1 MLHLYVLYACMHLDA
16 GKHGSPPATTRCV
29 EKEILFSADD
39 CKRGVPKKDD
49 GLVAHSRHSRSW
61 LECKE
66 TAADSWIPA
75 EANQGGS
82 RLYKAEARTSDESA
96 LAALLVPLSAQAR
109 AALGPADF
117 KQPFQRTF
125 QGPGRLSFFMLGTGS
140 SVVVFAVTNLDGFQ
154 FAQMAADLS
163 SSSDPMTT
171 EKDLDFDTIAE
182 NAGVS
187 LTRDTEMS
195 HLARPPPGGMEVGP

>member
-16 GKHGSPPATTRCV
+16 GRHGSPPATTQCV
-29 EKEILFSADD
+29 EREILFGADD
-39 CKRGVPKKDD
+39 CKK
-49 GLVAHSRHSRSW
+49 GLPGGNGLTAHSRHSRSW

-75 EANQGGS
+75 DANRGGS

-96 LAALLVPLSAQAR
+96 LAALLAPLPSQAR
-109 AALGPADF
+109 AALAPADF

-140 SVVVFAVTNLDGFQ
+140 SVVVFAVTNLDDLQ
-154 FAQMAADLS
+154 FAQMAADVS

-171 EKDLDFDTIAE
+171 EKGLDFDAIAE
-182 NAGVS
+182 EAGVS
-187 LTRDTEMS
+187 LTRNTEMS
-195 HLARPPPGGMEVGP
+195 QLAKPPPGGIEVAP